1 MEGMTMIVFR
11 GQDVPY
17 TLDRRNLLLFRDK
30 ERILLQPQEWKLLN
44 YFVANPGRLIS
55 KQELLDELWTGQ
67 QTVGETSLSRAVAN
81 LRNKL
86 GDQAKRPL
94 FIETVQKFG
103 FRFVAPIEEIDED
116 PTDEAGTATAQ
127 RPPATQVQEPFHEQA
142 HASGE
147 IATYYV
153 NHLDRWP
160 YESTTTHGSE
170 PVDQPIAIATNL
182 QTGTTY
188 RCVGSRASQY
198 IDWGLLGHNINNGE
212 REDASGNG
220 LLSTK
225 TILPAELWIQVEY
238 VLFHA
243 NTAPADL
250 TIAPFRDHLMV
261 HGCTKPSPQG
271 IVQPV
276 SVRIGYNNDPHFQW
290 FQLGEAPTAEQT
302 YVFVSSISDIP
313 YINQHTI
320 PNATAFQFV
329 HASIIDLRRYT
340 KPITYRELFKRFD
353 DLNAWYH
360 NCRTT
365 AEPRETSP
373 R

>member
-1 MEGMTMIVFR
+1 MTMIIFR

-17 TLDRRNLLLFRDK
+17 TIDRRNLLLYRDK

-103 FRFVAPIEEIDED
+103 FRFVAPVEESDED
-116 PTDEAGTATAQ
+116 LTASAGAATSQ
-127 RPPATQVQEPFHEQA
+127 RHEVREPFHQ
-142 HASGE
+142 HANDTGE
-147 IATYYV
+147 IRTYYV

-160 YESTTTHGSE
+160 YESTTSHQSE
-170 PVDQPIAIATNL
+170 RIDQPIALDTNL
-182 QTGTTY
+182 QIGTTY
-188 RCVGSRASQY
+188 RCLASRASQY

-212 REDASGNG
+212 REDAFGNA
-220 LLSTK
+220 LVTTK
-225 TILPAELWIQVEY
+225 VILPAELWIQVEY

-243 NTAPADL
+243 NTADADL
-250 TIAPFRDHLMV
+250 TIAPFRDHLMT
-261 HGCTKPSPQG
+261 HGCTNPSPQG

-276 SVRIGYNNDPHFQW
+276 DFRIGNNNDPHFQW
-290 FQLGEAPTAEQT
+290 FQFGDSPASEQT
-302 YVFVSSISDIP
+302 YVFVSSISDLP

-320 PNATAFQFV
+320 PNAIAFQFV
-329 HASIIDLRRYT
+329 HASIIDLRRYSS
-340 KPITYRELFKRFD
+340 PITYRELFKRFD

-360 NCRTT
+360 DCRTAT
-365 AEPRETSP
+365 EPGELTP
-373 R
+373 N